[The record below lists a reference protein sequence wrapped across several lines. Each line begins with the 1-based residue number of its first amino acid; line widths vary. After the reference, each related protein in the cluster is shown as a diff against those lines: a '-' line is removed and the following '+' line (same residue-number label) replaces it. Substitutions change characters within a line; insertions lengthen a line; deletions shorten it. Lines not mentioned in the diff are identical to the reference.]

1 MISRR
6 LFFRGISRGMVT
18 LLREKQWLTALGALF
33 GVFVMV
39 QLLVLVLTG
48 LEGMQSMLIH
58 RTDLQL
64 EIEHSATDEK
74 LQQFYSR
81 INSLPFVESAVLITK
96 EKAFE
101 HTRVSDPQLI
111 GFLERYNMQNP
122 FTDSIS
128 ISLSS
133 LEHYAAFSAFIE
145 QPEWKTVINPM
156 YLSEITDQEQRVF
169 SQLAITRAGRSITIL
184 ILALTIVALVFITTE
199 LIRRRAIARSDEVLV
214 ERLAGAEPLSIAL
227 PFVTEA
233 AVLLLVSIALSTAA
247 IVIII
252 GLLPLLIPALQ
263 SHGILGPLQKEIVPL
278 LHTMLPLMLLLE
290 ILIAPLIA
298 GCGAWLGIRPQVCT
312 PRISFAI

>member
-6 LFFRGISRGMVT
+6 LLHRGIARGVLT

-58 RTDLQL
+58 RTNLQL

-74 LQQFYSR
+74 LQQLYSA
-81 INSLPFVESAVLITK
+81 INRLPFVESAVLITK

-101 HTRVSDPQLI
+101 STRASDPKLI
-111 GFLERYNMQNP
+111 AFLEQYNMQNP
-122 FTDSIS
+122 FTDSMS
-128 ISLSS
+128 VSLTS
-133 LEHYAAFSAFIE
+133 LEHYAAFAAFIKK
-145 QPEWKTVINPM
+145 PEWSAVINPM

-169 SQLAITRAGRSITIL
+169 SMLAITRAGRSIAIL
-184 ILALTIVALVFITTE
+184 ILTLTVVALVFITTE

-214 ERLAGAEPLSIAL
+214 ERLAGAEPLSIAV

-233 AVLLLVSIALSTAA
+233 AILLLVSIALSTAT
-247 IVIII
+247 IVIVIA
-252 GLLPLLIPALQ
+252 LLPLLMPALQ
-263 SHGILGPLQKEIVPL
+263 SHGILGPLQKEITPL
-278 LHTMLPLMLLLE
+278 LGTMLPLMLLLE
-290 ILIAPLIA
+290 ILIAPVIA
-298 GCGAWLGIRPQVCT
+298 GAGAWLGIRPQICS